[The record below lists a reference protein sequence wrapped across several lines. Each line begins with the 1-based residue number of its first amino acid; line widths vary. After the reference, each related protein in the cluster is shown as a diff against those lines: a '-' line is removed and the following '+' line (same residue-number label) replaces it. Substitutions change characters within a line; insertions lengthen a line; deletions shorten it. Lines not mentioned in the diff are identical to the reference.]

1 MSKFGSLAPSDKPHR
16 VLIKLDGKQI
26 VDKNGKPFFID
37 VYSEDSA
44 SRPPL
49 RQGAARA
56 GARQCPER
64 RKDQP
69 TQLEINIAKCAA
81 LTAAWHLVDP
91 ETLEPIDEPC
101 TAENAKEFYSLPLTT
116 WIWLQPWAAA
126 NNHVNFIKRS
136 AKSSSPTQSGPSE
149 TVAARRRG
157 DRRRSPQIG
166 CGAVRK
172 LGIKPKQPIEIP
184 ASRISRKLSACLAL
198 VP

>member
-26 VDKNGKPFFID
+26 VDTSGNPFFID

-44 SRPPL
+44 RGRRFDKEQREQAL
-49 RQGAARA
+49 ANARNGA
-56 GARQCPER
+56 
-64 RKDQP
+64 DQP

-91 ETLEPIDEPC
+91 ETLEPIDEAC
-101 TAENAKEFYSLPLTT
+101 TAENAQELYSLPLTT

-149 TVAARRRG
+149 TVA
-157 DRRRSPQIG
+157 S
-166 CGAVRK
+166 
-172 LGIKPKQPIEIP
+172 
-184 ASRISRKLSACLAL
+184 
-198 VP
+198 